1 MAALPA
7 LGWAPHQR
15 AAVLILH
22 LCLLAVDRGS
32 LLLLPH
38 LRRSYGPSMPPALAL
53 TAARAALSGVTG
65 LIVWA
70 AAPAKPDAWLTGLC
84 ILHAAITAITQYGL
98 WIEPFRLHV
107 THMHLTSPRLD
118 SAAPPVR
125 LLHIGDL
132 HTERL
137 SLREERLQHL
147 IDTLQPDLIVFSGDL
162 INLSYQNDP
171 ASWEDVRT
179 VIRRWDAPYG
189 VYAISGTP
197 LVEPADL
204 FAHLLEG
211 SRLRWLR
218 NEWVPLDIRGQQ
230 IALLGVSCA
239 HNNADD
245 ARRMRQVAAQA
256 PADRF
261 RLLLFHSPDIAP
273 QAAEAGIDLYLCGH
287 THGGQVRLP
296 LYGALVT
303 SSSLGKRFEMGRY
316 QVGQM
321 TLYVTR
327 GIGVEGGSAPRA
339 RLLCPPEITLWTLE
353 GVRENPVHAP

>member
-1 MAALPA
+1 MALA
-7 LGWAPHQR
+7 
-15 AAVLILH
+15 ILH
-22 LCLLAVDRGS
+22 LCLLAVDWGS
-32 LLLLPH
+32 LLLLPR
-38 LRRSYGPSMPPALAL
+38 LRRSYGPALPPALAL
-53 TAARAALSGVTG
+53 TTTRAALSGLAG

-70 AAPAKPDAWLTGLC
+70 AAPRHTGGWLIGIGL
-84 ILHAAITAITQYGL
+84 LHLAITALTQYGL
-98 WIEPFRLHV
+98 WIEPFRLQV
-107 THMHLTSPRLD
+107 THVRLASPRLD
-118 SAAPPVR
+118 PTARPVR

-137 SLREERLQHL
+137 STREERLQRL
-147 IDTLQPDLIVFSGDL
+147 IDALQPDVIVFSGDL

-171 ASWEDVRT
+171 ASWEDVQA
-179 VIRRWDAPYG
+179 VIRRWEAPYG

-197 LVEPADL
+197 LVESAEL
-204 FAHLLEG
+204 FARLIEG

-218 NEWVPLDIRGQQ
+218 DEWVPLDIHGQQ
-230 IALLGVSCA
+230 IALLGVTCA

-245 ARRMRQVAAQA
+245 ARRMQQVAAQA
-256 PADRF
+256 PTDRF

-296 LYGALVT
+296 LYGALIT

-316 QVGQM
+316 AVGEM

-339 RLLCPPEITLWTLE
+339 RLFCPPEITLWTLE
-353 GVRENPVHAP
+353 GVPESAHAP